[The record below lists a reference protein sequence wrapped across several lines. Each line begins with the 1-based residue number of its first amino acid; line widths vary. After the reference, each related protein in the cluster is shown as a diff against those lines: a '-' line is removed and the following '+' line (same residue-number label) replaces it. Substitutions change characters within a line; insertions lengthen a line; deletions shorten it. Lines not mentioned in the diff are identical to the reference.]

1 MANRSIGVQLMA
13 IQSLGVRSLFIP
25 LSASLFFAAA
35 HSMGSVPDAKTFR
48 PLIELTVTR
57 LSIAKQVALAKWDSR
72 SAIEDLPR
80 EEEVLA
86 TARMEARAA
95 GLSDQEATHFFSDQI
110 EANKLV
116 QYGLHAQWRRI
127 GGAPDEPRADL
138 ASDIRPRLDGLQ
150 KEFLQ
155 VLVSTRDLRTK
166 QGCGERLARE
176 MQLYVTSR
184 ALEPLYGLAV
194 ERALARVCVEG

>member
-1 MANRSIGVQLMA
+1 MT
-13 IQSLGVRSLFIP
+13 IQSLSIRSLLVP
-25 LSASLFFAAA
+25 LSASLFFATP
-35 HSMGSVPDAKTFR
+35 HSIGAVPDSNRTFR
-48 PLIELTVTR
+48 PLIELTVKR
-57 LSIAKQVALAKWDSR
+57 LRIAKQVALVKWDSG

-86 TARMEARAA
+86 TARTEARAA
-95 GLSDQEATHFFSDQI
+95 GISDQEATQFFGDQI

-116 QYGLHAQWRRI
+116 QYGLHALWRQI
-127 GGAPDEPRADL
+127 GGAPDEPRANL

-155 VLVSTRDLRTK
+155 VLISTRDLRTE

-176 MQLYVTSR
+176 VQLYITSQ

-194 ERALARVCVEG
+194 ERALARVCLEG

>member
-1 MANRSIGVQLMA
+1 MT
-13 IQSLGVRSLFIP
+13 IQSLSIRSLLVP
-25 LSASLFFAAA
+25 LSASLFFAAPY
-35 HSMGSVPDAKTFR
+35 SMGAVPDAKTFR

-57 LSIAKQVALAKWDSR
+57 LSIAKQVALVKWDSN

-86 TARMEARAA
+86 KARVEARAA
-95 GLSDQEATHFFSDQI
+95 GMSDQEATHFFSDQI
-110 EANKLV
+110 EANKFV
-116 QYGLHAQWRRI
+116 QYGLHAQWRRM
-127 GGAPDEPRADL
+127 GAAPDEPRANL

-150 KEFLQ
+150 KEFLE
-155 VLVSTRDLRTK
+155 VLISTRDLRTEK
-166 QGCGERLARE
+166 GCGERLARE
-176 MQLYVTSR
+176 VQLYITSQ

>member
-1 MANRSIGVQLMA
+1 MAA
-13 IQSLGVRSLFIP
+13 
-25 LSASLFFAAA
+25 
-35 HSMGSVPDAKTFR
+35 VPDAKTFR
-48 PLIELTVTR
+48 PLIELTAVR
-57 LSIAKQVALAKWDSR
+57 LSIAKQVALVKWDSK

-80 EEEVLA
+80 EEAVLA

-116 QYGLHAQWRRI
+116 QYGLHAQWRRM
-127 GGAPDEPRADL
+127 GGAPNEPRANL
-138 ASDIRPRLDGLQ
+138 ASDIRPWLDGLQ
-150 KEFLQ
+150 KEFLE
-155 VLVSTRDLRTK
+155 VLISTRDLRTEK
-166 QGCGERLARE
+166 GCGERLARE
-176 MQLYVTSR
+176 VRLYITSE

>member
-1 MANRSIGVQLMA
+1 MAT
-13 IQSLGVRSLFIP
+13 QSLSIRSLLVP
-25 LSASLFFAAA
+25 LSASLFFAAP
-35 HSMGSVPDAKTFR
+35 HSMAAVPDAKTFR
-48 PLIELTVTR
+48 PLIELTAVR
-57 LSIAKQVALAKWDSR
+57 LSIAKQVALVKWDSK

-80 EEEVLA
+80 EEAVLA

-116 QYGLHAQWRRI
+116 QYGLHAQWRRM
-127 GGAPDEPRADL
+127 GGAPDEPRANL
-138 ASDIRPRLDGLQ
+138 ARDIRPWLDGLQ
-150 KEFLQ
+150 KEFLE
-155 VLVSTRDLRTK
+155 VLISTRDLRTEK
-166 QGCGERLARE
+166 GCGERLARE
-176 MQLYVTSR
+176 VRLYITSE

>member
-1 MANRSIGVQLMA
+1 MA

-25 LSASLFFAAA
+25 LSASLFFAVA

-57 LSIAKQVALAKWDSR
+57 LSIAKQVALVKWDSR

-95 GLSDQEATHFFSDQI
+95 GISDQEATHFFSDQI